1 MRSFCFKPTREGTSG
16 AEIPLLLIEISGY
29 GSDSALAAKK
39 KKASYNGNA
48 ISRYTLFFLL
58 SGLSKHPAEDKENSS
73 HETRTSG
80 NKFNNLKSCEV

>member
-16 AEIPLLLIEISGY
+16 AEIPLLLIEILAY
-29 GSDSALAAKK
+29 GSDSALAAE